1 MNHTHCQPNVP
12 SQSTAPT
19 SERKLIEHQSI
30 STKPELTRNREV
42 KRSVSNGEILR
53 DLTTYLCCVDPYP
66 QSQQRHKIDNLWNKA
81 K

>member
-1 MNHTHCQPNVP
+1 MSRHTMFTCF
-12 SQSTAPT
+12 T
-19 SERKLIEHQSI
+19 SVLIGMQ
-30 STKPELTRNREV
+30 LNREV

-66 QSQQRHKIDNLWNKA
+66 QSQQWHKIDNFWSKA